1 MLLDNTSTITSLYF
15 IVPPQTMSYEGPNN
29 ENFNAYIMNRGQPQY
44 IVNDNNLNRSGRSKK
59 EVLLRAIGVLII
71 LMIVIGLI
79 LGVLW
84 PGKFTG
90 AILPIAILMWWL
102 SGGELSKHYDK
113 K

>member
-15 IVPPQTMSYEGPNN
+15 IVPAQTMSYVGPNTAN
-29 ENFNAYIMNRGQPQY
+29 WNAYIMNKSQTQY
-44 IVNDNNLNRSGRSKK
+44 LVNDNNLKRAGRAKN

-71 LMIVIGLI
+71 LMIVVGLI

-84 PGKFTG
+84 PGKVTG

-102 SGGELSKHYDK
+102 LGVELSKYYDK